1 MKLRSVRIK
10 NFRKLSRPT
19 AISSLTDGVNVIAGC
34 NEAGKST
41 VLSAIQTA
49 LFQRHNAPKK
59 LVEAMQPFGST
70 VRPEIEIVFEL
81 HDGGYKL
88 TKIFGASGGRA
99 ELVMPGGRRFADH
112 DADAKLEELLRFQ
125 MAKNRESK
133 FPELGY
139 WPLFWVEQGTTFQG
153 MSINPDVR
161 VNIQSALQKEVG
173 DMLVGEGG
181 ARLKQRIG
189 EAYKEL
195 WTPATVKPREAHAE
209 TIKEVVRLEAT
220 LAAKRMECISYDDL
234 VARYEEEL
242 IRLERLRDPA
252 VQKAVETE
260 AAAAE
265 AEHVRVQALEQKQA
279 EGSRDLQLAT
289 ASLREST
296 AALQLRTELIDDA
309 VRRDHQLGEVRKKLI
324 AVEEGRRALS
334 ETLAAATRAAADV
347 EAAQKSRQLL
357 EAEAAQL
364 AKDEAARI
372 VNGIRVSQADVDR
385 LKQQQTAFTTA
396 SARLEAASTKI
407 HFELTDAAGI
417 TLNGSVLPA
426 ENPVLIT
433 DEAVIHIPGRGSLR
447 ISPGG
452 DSLTG
457 RRAEF
462 ESSGGLLRQTL
473 EALQVASLEEAETQS
488 RSKLEA
494 SLHLAAHTD
503 ALGRLAP
510 GGIERLREEVALYGP
525 GTVPAENADAGQL
538 RAAQDR
544 LENARRQW
552 EASASSFAA
561 LESDQRNAQL
571 EWQRA
576 QEKLAAA
583 RATAIDQDLQAARVS
598 HQAAVESR
606 TRAFAEADAAY
617 RSANPDAARQR
628 LLKAKAAFSGWRD
641 ELQQAGTDHTRTL
654 GRLEEA
660 GAAGLGEQCAN
671 LEAELNAAREK
682 RDRIVLEAGAIRLLY
697 QTILAAES
705 NVNEKFLEP
714 VIQRVQPYLN
724 QVLPDSR
731 IQFSNGMVLAGL
743 QRGSVMEPYES
754 LSVGAREQ
762 LSVIA
767 RIAFADLLAEQGITA
782 PIILDDALV
791 YSDDDRFTGAMK
803 AIGEAG
809 KRHQILILTCH
820 EARYRALGY
829 PVAHLED

>member
-1 MKLRSVRIK
+1 MKLRSVKIK

-19 AISSLTDGVNVIAGC
+19 SILGLTDGINVIAGC

-59 LVEAMQPFGST
+59 LVEAMQPFGSV
-70 VRPEIEIVFEL
+70 VRPEIEIAFEL

-88 TKIFGASGGRA
+88 TKIFGTSGGRA
-99 ELVMPGGRRFADH
+99 ELVLPGGRRFADY

-173 DMLVGEGG
+173 DMLVGESG

-189 EAYKEL
+189 DAYKEL
-195 WTPATVKPREAHAE
+195 WTAATVKPREAHSEA
-209 TIKEVVRLEAT
+209 IKEVVRIEA
-220 LAAKRMECISYDDL
+220 AHGAKRMECTAYDEL

-242 IRLERLRDPA
+242 IRLERLREPA
-252 VQKAVETE
+252 VQNAVETE
-260 AAAAE
+260 ASAAE
-265 AEHVRVQALEQKQA
+265 AEFLGVQQLERKHAEALRELKLA
-279 EGSRDLQLAT
+279 E
-289 ASLREST
+289 ASLRESS
-296 AALQLRTELIDDA
+296 AALALRTELSDDA
-309 VRRDHQLGEVRKKLI
+309 IRREHQLGEVQKKLI
-324 AVEEGRRALS
+324 AAEEALAS
-334 ETLAAATRAAADV
+334 ATRAA
-347 EAAQKSRQLL
+347 KSRQLFQ
-357 EAEAAQL
+357 AEAALL
-364 AKDEAARI
+364 ARDEAAR
-372 VNGIRVSQADVDR
+372 VVDGIRLNQADVNQLR
-385 LKQQQTAFTTA
+385 QQQTAFTTA
-396 SARLEAASTKI
+396 SARFEAASTKI

-417 TLNGSVLPA
+417 TLNGSALPV

-433 DEAVIHIPGRGSLR
+433 DETVLQIPGRGLLR
-447 ISPGG
+447 IVPGG
-452 DSLTG
+452 DSPNG
-457 RRAEF
+457 RGAELAN
-462 ESSGGLLRQTL
+462 SRQLLKQTL
-473 EALQVASLEEAETQS
+473 KSLQVTSAEEAETQLS
-488 RSKLEA
+488 QKLEA
-494 SLHLAAHTD
+494 SVHLATYAD
-503 ALGRLAP
+503 ALLRLAP
-510 GGIERLREEVALYGP
+510 DGIERLRTEA
-525 GTVPAENADAGQL
+525 VPSLGNEPAVD
-538 RAAQDR
+538 
-544 LENARRQW
+544 LEQARRQW
-552 EASASSFAA
+552 AA
-561 LESDQRNAQL
+561 LDADLRNARL

-576 QEKLAAA
+576 QDKLAAV
-583 RATAIDQDLQAARVS
+583 RASVIDQDLQAARVS
-598 HQAAVESR
+598 HQAAVECR
-606 TRAFAEADAAY
+606 TVAFAAADSAY
-617 RSANPDAARQR
+617 RNAKPDAAQQR
-628 LLKAKAAFSGWRD
+628 SIRAKAAFLGWCEDLRKA
-641 ELQQAGTDHTRTL
+641 ETSHTLTL
-654 GRLEEA
+654 GELKQA

-671 LEAELNAAREK
+671 LEAELKTAREK
-682 RDRIVLEAGAIRLLY
+682 EHRIVMEAGAVKLLY

-705 NVNEKFLEP
+705 DVNERFLEP
-714 VIQRVQPYLN
+714 VIERVQPYLN

-743 QRGSVMEPYES
+743 QRGNVMEPYES

-791 YSDDDRFTGAMK
+791 YSDDDRFRGAMQ

-809 KRHQILILTCH
+809 ERHQILILTCH

-829 PVAHLED
+829 PVAHLKD

>member
-19 AISSLTDGVNVIAGC
+19 AISGLTDGINVIAGC
-34 NEAGKST
+34 NETGKST

-112 DADAKLEELLRFQ
+112 DADGKLEELLRFQ

-209 TIKEVVRLEAT
+209 AIKDVVRLEAT
-220 LAAKRMECISYDDL
+220 LAAKRIECISYDDL

-252 VQKAVETE
+252 VQKEVETE

-279 EGSRDLQLAT
+279 EASRDLQLAT

-296 AALQLRTELIDDA
+296 AALQLRTDLIDDA
-309 VRRDHQLGEVRKKLI
+309 VRREHQLGEVRKKLI
-324 AVEEGRRALS
+324 GTEEG
-334 ETLAAATRAAADV
+334 LAAATRAAAEA
-347 EAAQKSRQLL
+347 EAAQKRRQLL
-357 EAEAAQL
+357 EAEAAL
-364 AKDEAARI
+364 MAKEEAGRI
-372 VNGIRVSQADVDR
+372 VNGIRLSQADVDR

-396 SARLEAASTKI
+396 SARFEAASTKI
-407 HFELTDAAGI
+407 HFELTDGAGV
-417 TLNGSVLPA
+417 TLNGSVLPV

-433 DEAVIHIPGRGSLR
+433 DEAVIQIPGRGSLR

-452 DSLTG
+452 DSLAG
-457 RRAEF
+457 RRTEF
-462 ESSGGLLRQTL
+462 ETSSALLRQTL
-473 EALQVASLEEAETQS
+473 AALQVASLEEAETQL

-503 ALGRLAP
+503 ALRRLAP
-510 GGIERLREEVALYGP
+510 GGIERLREEAAP
-525 GTVPAENADAGQL
+525 TENANAGDL
-538 RAAQDR
+538 REAQDR
-544 LENARRQW
+544 LEQARRQW
-552 EASASSFAA
+552 AA
-561 LESDQRNAQL
+561 LESDQRNAQF

-583 RATAIDQDLQAARVS
+583 RATVIDQDLQAARVR

-617 RSANPDAARQR
+617 RSANPDAAQQR
-628 LLKAKAAFSGWRD
+628 SFKAKAAFSGWRD
-641 ELQQAGTDHTRTL
+641 ELQKAETDHTHTL

-682 RDRIVLEAGAIRLLY
+682 QDRIVLEAGAIRLLY

-705 NVNEKFLEP
+705 DVNEKFLEP

-731 IQFSNGMVLAGL
+731 IHFSNGMVLAGL

-809 KRHQILILTCH
+809 ARHQILILTCH

-829 PVAHLED
+829 PVAHLES